1 MAKKTQKTNKDDKY
15 LKWNKD
21 YTFAS
26 WSAQK
31 DFNPALITKAKGV
44 YLWDHKGNK
53 HLDFS
58 SQLVLTNIGH
68 SDKRVLDAMTKQ
80 MQDLQYVFP
89 GHASK
94 VRGEVGKK
102 LAEITPGGITKTF
115 FTLGGADANENAIK
129 MARMYTG
136 RDKIVTR
143 YRAYHGGT
151 FIAAS
156 AGGDPRRIK
165 NNFDASFFVR
175 VHDAY
180 SLRSPLYK
188 GKSKEKG
195 DLLLLET
202 IKETITLEGAET
214 VAAILMEGYSGSS
227 GVLQPTSK
235 AFWKDLRKFCDE
247 HGILLIADEVMSGF
261 GRTGKWFGCS
271 HWGVNPDM
279 ITMAKGLTS
288 GYAPLGAVSVT
299 KKIAKYFDKNFL
311 NCGLTYS
318 AHCVSL
324 AAASE
329 VLDIYK
335 KDKIVEK
342 AAKSGKYLKTELTKL
357 QKKHPS
363 LGEFRGDGMHYCLE
377 LVKDKKMTPLSPW
390 NKPLSKAM
398 QDVLKTIKT
407 NRIQVL
413 SRWNWIFVTP
423 PLIASKKEIDEGI
436 AILDKALS
444 VADKYYKK

>member
-1 MAKKTQKTNKDDKY
+1 MAKKTQKTKDEQY

-26 WSAQK
+26 WSAQEN
-31 DFNPALITKAKGV
+31 FNPALITKAKGV
-44 YLWDHKGNK
+44 YLWDHKGNR

-68 SDKRVLDAMTKQ
+68 SDQRVLDAMTKQ

-89 GHASK
+89 GHASRI
-94 VRGEVGKK
+94 RGEVGKK
-102 LAEITPGGITKTF
+102 LADITPGDLNKTF

-129 MARMYTG
+129 MARLYTG

-156 AGGDPRRIK
+156 AGGDPRR
-165 NNFDASFFVR
+165 NANRFDADFFVR
-175 VHDAY
+175 VLDAY
-180 SLRSPLYK
+180 PLRSPLYK

-202 IKETITLEGAET
+202 IKETITLEGADS
-214 VAAILMEGYSGSS
+214 VAAVMMEGYSGSS
-227 GVLQPTSK
+227 GVVQPTSK
-235 AFWKDLRKFCDE
+235 AFWKGLRKFCDE
-247 HGILLIADEVMSGF
+247 HGILIISDEVMSGF

-271 HWGVNPDM
+271 HWGVNPDIM
-279 ITMAKGLTS
+279 TMAKGLTS

-318 AHCVSL
+318 AHAVSL
-324 AAASE
+324 AAASA

-335 KDKIVEK
+335 KDKIIDK
-342 AAKSGKYLKTELTKL
+342 AAKSGKYLKSQLTKL

-377 LVKDKKMTPLSPW
+377 LVKDKKMTPLSDW
-390 NKPLSKAM
+390 NEPLTKQM
-398 QDVLKTIKT
+398 QAVVKTIKKH
-407 NRIQVL
+407 RLQVL

-423 PLIASKKEIDEGI
+423 PLVASKKELDEGI
-436 AILDKALS
+436 AILDKVLTE
-444 VADKYYKK
+444 ADKYFK